1 MERKIDEQKY
11 PLIKSLA
18 AHILY
23 LFVITLYLNLDY
35 CTTHRK
41 ISKLR
46 YVVILWLIKRLP
58 LQMCIMACHF
68 LLIPC
73 SEKSKWIVKV
83 VIMILIQPPGMY
95 TFIWKL
101 LFVLVL
107 IQCLF
112 FGRRHFSSRYC
123 LTILL
128 PCQLPF
134 LWKNTPPFVV
144 DLLVPFISFNAYSS
158 LQFWFP
164 SFLLLKQP
172 HLHHR
177 WHHNQLYCF
186 FTLSVISWYFLSFI
200 QSESFCSLLYNVLNN
215 LISYYFCTA
224 EMEKSEH
231 RENCLLLE
239 KVPCFFSSIS
249 YHMSIKIPGWSLI
262 KLEIKLIS
270 TILIAYFILAKFNV
284 A

>member
-11 PLIKSLA
+11 PLIKSLS

-101 LFVLVL
+101 LFFFGFNPMSFLWSSP
-107 IQCLF
+107 LF
-112 FGRRHFSSRYC
+112 FS
-123 LTILL
+123 LL
-128 PCQLPF
+128 SY
-134 LWKNTPPFVV
+134 NFV
-144 DLLVPFISFNAYSS
+144 
-158 LQFWFP
+158 
-164 SFLLLKQP
+164 
-172 HLHHR
+172 
-177 WHHNQLYCF
+177 
-186 FTLSVISWYFLSFI
+186 TLSTTFSLKEHTSFRCR
-200 QSESFCSLLYNVLNN
+200 SPCPLY
-215 LISYYFCTA
+215 
-224 EMEKSEH
+224 
-231 RENCLLLE
+231 
-239 KVPCFFSSIS
+239 
-249 YHMSIKIPGWSLI
+249 
-262 KLEIKLIS
+262 
-270 TILIAYFILAKFNV
+270 
-284 A
+284 